1 MAPRSILAALAVL
14 AGVVVWFLPAPAES
28 PAIWRTAGVLTVAL
42 GLWATQVLPEYFA
55 AVIFFLLAVTFGGS
69 PAEVVFSGFHST
81 GAWMIFGGLII
92 GYGVQST
99 GLGERIAAR
108 LMRRLARC
116 YLGILATAVAIA
128 ALIGFLVPSN
138 TGRIVVLVPI
148 FMALADRFGFA
159 PGSNGRAGLVL
170 AVGAG
175 AIYPSFAVL
184 PAAVPNLVMAG
195 AAESIHGI
203 TFTWA
208 DYFITLYP
216 VVGVVP
222 VIALPLVLYRI
233 LPDRPGARPDAQTTS
248 PPGPGEMKV
257 ALVLALALVLWITDF
272 AHGIKP
278 AWVAVGAAVLL
289 LMPRIGIAGPET
301 MVTRI
306 NFAPWIFIAGVIG
319 AGAVLAHSGLGTRLA
334 VVLFDAV
341 APRPGQDA
349 LNLVIV
355 CAIGTVMALVA
366 TIPGQPAI
374 MTSLAPEIAQAAGWP
389 LATAIQAQVVT
400 WAMTVFPY
408 QLPPMILAIQV
419 AGVRAGH
426 LIRLQV
432 AMLAVAWLVMLPLLY
447 LWWTAIGK
455 FG

>member
-1 MAPRSILAALAVL
+1 MAVRSILAALAVA
-14 AGVVVWFLPAPAES
+14 AGAIVYFLPAPDAS
-28 PAIWRTAGVLTVAL
+28 PAIWHTAGVLIVAL
-42 GLWATQVLPEYFA
+42 GLWATQALPEYFA
-55 AVIFFLLAVTFGGS
+55 TIIFFLLAVTVGGN
-69 PAEVVFSGFHST
+69 PAEVVFSGFHSA

-92 GYGVQST
+92 GYGVQTT

-108 LMRRLARC
+108 LMRRLARS
-116 YLGILATAVAIA
+116 YLGILATTVGIA
-128 ALIGFLVPSN
+128 AVIGFLIPSN

-159 PGSNGRAGLVL
+159 PGSNGRAALVL

-175 AIYPSFAVL
+175 AVYPSFAIL

-195 AAESIHGI
+195 AAENIHGI

-216 VVGVVP
+216 VIGVVS
-222 VIALPLVLYRI
+222 VIALPLLLRLI
-233 LPDRPGARPDAQTTS
+233 LPDRPGAPPDPEVPA
-248 PPGPGEMKV
+248 PPSRGEVTV
-257 ALVLALALVLWITDF
+257 AVVLALALVLWITDF
-272 AHGIKP
+272 AHGIQP

-289 LMPRIGIAGPET
+289 LMPRVGVAAPET

-306 NFAPWIFIAGVIG
+306 NFAPWIFVAGVIG
-319 AGAVLAHSGLGTRLA
+319 AGAVLNHSGLGSRLA
-334 VVLFDAV
+334 AALFETV
-341 APRPGQDA
+341 TPRPGQDA

-355 CAIGTVMALVA
+355 AAIGTVMGLVA

-374 MTSLAPEIAQAAGWP
+374 MTSLAPEIAQATGWP
-389 LATAIQAQVVT
+389 LATAVQVQVVT
-400 WAMTVFPY
+400 WVMTIFPY
-408 QLPPMILAIQV
+408 QLPPMILAMQL

-426 LIRLQV
+426 LIRLQA
-432 AMLAVAWLVMLPLLY
+432 AMLVIAWVVMLPLLY
-447 LWWTAIGK
+447 LWWTVIGK